1 MSPDHI
7 LRLRF
12 RDWLI
17 EHALEPEIADAILET
32 MPPFEW
38 SDIARRHEMSDGF
51 SSVEEQFKAVDARF
65 EQVDAR
71 FEQVEARL
79 GRVETRLDSVDHRL
93 DQLASAM
100 TAGFTAVNARID
112 ELGSSLQAM
121 SRAISIGAV
130 SLGLSVFLAIATT
143 LVVALADSGA

>member
-51 SSVEEQFKAVDARF
+51 SSVEEQFKTGD
-65 EQVDAR
+65 
-71 FEQVEARL
+71 ARL